1 MANKDEKIRLNA
13 SFNFVTQLGLILER
27 NPKAQEF
34 MKVANTD
41 VDAFYKPAQVE
52 IAPNLS
58 RGDYTSLYSY
68 AFQPDTSVNERFL
81 YLVFGLDNIPTNN
94 FADLF
99 QTNFSG
105 RRFCFTNKYTDID
118 DNAYFAVVKLNSK
131 HEHSKAVFI
140 DHRVDTDIQQA
151 DLEKMMTCYMTR
163 LDTYNEQSALMVAFP
178 RIMADNYD
186 LMSLILDTKQ
196 ELSPIIPRAVQRL
209 VLQDS
214 AIKRNI
220 ELTESKTFL
229 DLFKKTMR
237 EDYVFPR
244 FGKIAKGT
252 TFYHYSGNATLPKG
266 SHTNMTSFQMY
277 VDKKGGF
284 AQNDVDERQEVKEF
298 LQKHPTMDSVTLS
311 TRPPLMASA
320 KNGVALSRY
329 VATREFD
336 LSSLKV
342 YNIFLFAGNT
352 PNDEFLIKVPEL
364 CKRISWSEGCESVAL
379 MIWTQVG
386 KNDVLMSNI
395 DKIDNKNV
403 LDLITFHYVK
413 NPRISQTHLSL
424 FTGTSCDN
432 IDEYP
437 PLLWEFDLTPLY
449 VNDLLGLAEKES
461 K

>member
-1 MANKDEKIRLNA
+1 
-13 SFNFVTQLGLILER
+13 
-27 NPKAQEF
+27 
-34 MKVANTD
+34 
-41 VDAFYKPAQVE
+41 
-52 IAPNLS
+52 
-58 RGDYTSLYSY
+58 
-68 AFQPDTSVNERFL
+68 
-81 YLVFGLDNIPTNN
+81 
-94 FADLF
+94 
-99 QTNFSG
+99 
-105 RRFCFTNKYTDID
+105 
-118 DNAYFAVVKLNSK
+118 
-131 HEHSKAVFI
+131 
-140 DHRVDTDIQQA
+140 
-151 DLEKMMTCYMTR
+151 
-163 LDTYNEQSALMVAFP
+163 
-178 RIMADNYD
+178 
-186 LMSLILDTKQ
+186 
-196 ELSPIIPRAVQRL
+196 
-209 VLQDS
+209 
-214 AIKRNI
+214 
-220 ELTESKTFL
+220 
-229 DLFKKTMR
+229 
-237 EDYVFPR
+237 
-244 FGKIAKGT
+244 
-252 TFYHYSGNATLPKG
+252 
-266 SHTNMTSFQMY
+266 
-277 VDKKGGF
+277 
-284 AQNDVDERQEVKEF
+284 
-298 LQKHPTMDSVTLS
+298 
-311 TRPPLMASA
+311 MASA

>member
-1 MANKDEKIRLNA
+1 MR
-13 SFNFVTQLGLILER
+13 
-27 NPKAQEF
+27 
-34 MKVANTD
+34 
-41 VDAFYKPAQVE
+41 
-52 IAPNLS
+52 
-58 RGDYTSLYSY
+58 
-68 AFQPDTSVNERFL
+68 
-81 YLVFGLDNIPTNN
+81 DN
-94 FADLF
+94 
-99 QTNFSG
+99 
-105 RRFCFTNKYTDID
+105 
-118 DNAYFAVVKLNSK
+118 
-131 HEHSKAVFI
+131 
-140 DHRVDTDIQQA
+140 
-151 DLEKMMTCYMTR
+151 
-163 LDTYNEQSALMVAFP
+163 
-178 RIMADNYD
+178 
-186 LMSLILDTKQ
+186 
-196 ELSPIIPRAVQRL
+196 
-209 VLQDS
+209 
-214 AIKRNI
+214 
-220 ELTESKTFL
+220 
-229 DLFKKTMR
+229 
-237 EDYVFPR
+237 YVFPR

-284 AQNDVDERQEVKEF
+284 TQNDVDERQEVKEF

-336 LSSLKV
+336 LSTLKV

-395 DKIDNKNV
+395 DRIDNKNV
-403 LDLITFHYVK
+403 LDLITFHHVK